1 MNSDTS
7 IDTVLKLNKQNSREK
22 IFKILNLSV
31 PILMGTFIFFTPFP
45 HTTAIKEICFYL
57 SVFIVLLLIYFKEI
71 DFSFRSPLTLPFALF
86 VIWVF
91 IGLFFALD
99 KGNSLHDFR
108 AHLLKYL
115 AIYYILINFISCRKR
130 LAILS
135 WIIIIS
141 AAIFSIGGL
150 TYFYLIMKTPIST
163 RFGFSH
169 MMNIDL
175 IGFVTIFAILLS
187 LHQFKLENSLY
198 RKVILF
204 VCLLGTLMATFLT
217 LSKGSLLA
225 LFVALIVF
233 FVNRNNFL
241 VIFFI
246 IFSLTAVK
254 TVPALKV
261 RFSPNE
267 LLKNVRI
274 GINLTTLE
282 IIKDY
287 PVTGIGFGM
296 ETYGYS
302 DFIDLAKYNAKIPP
316 QYRQVTPVG
325 SPHNSLADIA
335 VRTGVV
341 GLALFLFVFFVF
353 VRLGW
358 NIIRYGKDNFIKNWG
373 ICIMAA
379 FISVVIQGLFA
390 DGMFGPQAI
399 VLYTIFA
406 IMTILWQLNAQ
417 TDSIMTLPNG
427 KTTVKPTKVFNSIEN
442 EPANC

>member
-1 MNSDTS
+1 
-7 IDTVLKLNKQNSREK
+7 
-22 IFKILNLSV
+22 
-31 PILMGTFIFFTPFP
+31 MGTFIFFTPFP

-57 SVFIVLLLIYFKEI
+57 SVFIVILLIYFKKI

-108 AHLLKYL
+108 THLLKYL
-115 AIYYILINFISCRKR
+115 AIYYILINFISCRKQ
-130 LAILS
+130 LIIFS

-141 AAIFSIGGL
+141 ATIFSIGGL
-150 TYFYLIMKTPIST
+150 TYFYFIIKNPIST

-175 IGFVTIFAILLS
+175 IGFVTIFAMLLS
-187 LHQFKLENSLY
+187 MHQFKLENSLY
-198 RKVILF
+198 RKIILL
-204 VCLLGTLMATFLT
+204 VCLLGTLMATYFT
-217 LSKGSLLA
+217 MSRGSLLA

-233 FVNRNNFL
+233 FVKRNNLL

-246 IFSLTAVK
+246 ILSLITLN
-254 TVPALKV
+254 TVPAFKA
-261 RFSPNE
+261 RFSPSLILND
-267 LLKNVRI
+267 LRV
-274 GINLTTLE
+274 GTNLRTLE

-296 ETYGYS
+296 ETYGNKN
-302 DFIDLAKYNAKIPP
+302 FIDLAKYNSRLPA
-316 QYRQVTPVG
+316 QYQQPVLIG

-335 VRTGVV
+335 VRTGLV
-341 GLALFLFVFFVF
+341 GFSLFCWVYFVF

-358 NIIRYGKDNFIKNWG
+358 NIIRSGKDDFIRDWG

-406 IMTILWQLNAQ
+406 IMDILWQFNAQ
-417 TDSIMTLPNG
+417 TDHNMIKDQNNYY
-427 KTTVKPTKVFNSIEN
+427 TKKEV
-442 EPANC
+442 